1 LVKENKARRLTEEGA
16 GELPL
21 GFTVALVLS
30 LCKFQLYFVEGVVG
44 TYKTTA
50 YEVHSGNVGAPCFLY
65 APAQPAKVLRDK
77 VSDVVANVR
86 VVVPRVPGKKSG
98 LSVNAIGTMLK
109 GQDVTVSFDSKTKDI
124 MNALRAEGGTA
135 SSKQVRRAR
144 QAHQRDTGQA
154 GDDATQFQVMQAFLD
169 KVMFLFSKY

>member
-1 LVKENKARRLTEEGA
+1 VRLVKENKACRLTEEGA

-30 LCKFQLYFVEGVVG
+30 LCKFQLYFVEGIVG

-50 YEVHSGNVGAPCFLY
+50 YEVHSGNVGAPCCLY

-98 LSVNAIGTMLK
+98 LSVHVIGTILK
-109 GQDVTVSFDSKTKDI
+109 GQDVTVF
-124 MNALRAEGGTA
+124 LR
-135 SSKQVRRAR
+135 
-144 QAHQRDTGQA
+144 
-154 GDDATQFQVMQAFLD
+154 L
-169 KVMFLFSKY
+169 